1 MSEKLDSFRL
11 TESFLQG
18 AKRVI
23 EKKQELNNINIFPVA
38 DGDTGS
44 NLSSLMQA
52 ILDNAQGNTT
62 SISNFLNEMAEASLL
77 GARGNSG
84 LIFAQYLSALAENY
98 PKTSHKVQDLI
109 NALNHAVN
117 KAYSSLIDPREGTIL
132 SVMRAW
138 SNALLSAS
146 QEEEPFREA
155 LLSSKLSAKKA
166 LTQTQFQIKVLKQN
180 QLVDS
185 GAMGFYYFVEGFTE
199 TYCSEGKITYKKEQ
213 STELVSSLP
222 SHFETVAPTYRYCS
236 EFILKNPL
244 LSSKELQNLLED
256 YGDSL
261 VIIGNSAQLKIHL
274 HVHSPEKI
282 LQLLEPY
289 GEVTYQKVDD
299 MQLQYDITKHRKAS
313 IALVT
318 DSIADLPSTFL
329 NNHQI
334 NVLPMNIMINDQ
346 AFLDKLTIRATS
358 LENKL
363 VSHTKLSTAQPTIRT
378 VDALL
383 SFLEEK
389 YEHVLVV
396 TVSSKLSGTNQLINQ
411 RIKEK
416 QLSPNWIR
424 VIDSKLN
431 SAAQGL
437 LVQEASKW
445 IETGMTFESLIFNVE
460 KLRERIFIY
469 VAVEDL
475 SAMISSGRIPAK
487 LGKIAQKLSLHPI
500 ITLDSSGNGRLGG
513 LSFSQEGSMKKIKK
527 KIDKLVAKNK
537 VQNLAITH
545 AAVPNKALQWRE
557 ELLGTA
563 QLDFIVESST
573 AIAISAGIGSIA
585 IAGIQKE
592 KNL

>member
-1 MSEKLDSFRL
+1 M
-11 TESFLQG
+11 
-18 AKRVI
+18 
-23 EKKQELNNINIFPVA
+23 
-38 DGDTGS
+38 
-44 NLSSLMQA
+44 
-52 ILDNAQGNTT
+52 
-62 SISNFLNEMAEASLL
+62 
-77 GARGNSG
+77 
-84 LIFAQYLSALAENY
+84 
-98 PKTSHKVQDLI
+98 
-109 NALNHAVN
+109 
-117 KAYSSLIDPREGTIL
+117 
-132 SVMRAW
+132 
-138 SNALLSAS
+138 
-146 QEEEPFREA
+146 
-155 LLSSKLSAKKA
+155 
-166 LTQTQFQIKVLKQN
+166 
-180 QLVDS
+180 
-185 GAMGFYYFVEGFTE
+185 
-199 TYCSEGKITYKKEQ
+199 
-213 STELVSSLP
+213 
-222 SHFETVAPTYRYCS
+222 
-236 EFILKNPL
+236 
-244 LSSKELQNLLED
+244 
-256 YGDSL
+256 
-261 VIIGNSAQLKIHL
+261 
-274 HVHSPEKI
+274 
-282 LQLLEPY
+282 
-289 GEVTYQKVDD
+289 TYQKVDD

-346 AFLDKLTIRATS
+346 ASLDKLTIRATS

-363 VSHTKLSTAQPTIRT
+363 VSHPKLSTAQPTIRT

-445 IETGMTFESLIFNVE
+445 IKTGMTFESLIFNVE

-475 SAMISSGRIPAK
+475 SSMISSGRIPAK

-592 KNL
+592 KN